1 MGSLFRRLSSGDII
15 EPGISPNGKFVSPDQ
30 VNKGA
35 NRVTFNGFLA
45 MNNPIGTV
53 WPDYAQ
59 SAELTISLDDD
70 AIPGGT
76 DSIRITANGD
86 AITLDPAFTWVNMAN
101 DEISNTDGA
110 VNELIFFAKFLNYNN
125 QGNVSSGTI
134 LYTCKIIV

>member
-1 MGSLFRRLSSGDII
+1 MGSLFRRLSTGDVI

-30 VNKGA
+30 VNKGS
-35 NRVTFNGFLA
+35 NRVTFNGSLA

-53 WPDYAQ
+53 WPDYVQ
-59 SAELTISLDDD
+59 DDNLTITIDGD

-76 DSIRITANGD
+76 DSVRITANGD
-86 AITLDPAFTWVNMAN
+86 TITLDPAYTWVNMAN

-110 VNELIFFAKFLNYNN
+110 VNELIFFAKFLNYDN
-125 QGNVSSGTI
+125 QGNANAGTI